1 MSGYIGDISCIRR
14 GRHDISWR
22 KIGGEIFP
30 QISPKYRRYIGLGR
44 YIGDFLKKSPL
55 VAKYHRYIRDKSLI
69 FWRYFPSFMQRD
81 LTVQSTP
88 VLIRQPR
95 CDSNGNMAIQRPD
108 CSQFFIQRQKLIFND
123 KLMFQRLFWLK
134 FHQFLLSFFICSLII
149 PIFIK
154 VAQLFNHFK
163 VYLF

>member
-1 MSGYIGDISCIRR
+1 MSGYIGDISCSGR

-30 QISPKYRRYIGLGR
+30 QILPKYRWYIGLGR
-44 YIGDFLKKSPL
+44 YIRDFLKKSPL
-55 VAKYHRYIRDKSLI
+55 VAKYRRYIGDKSSI
-69 FWRYFPSFMQRD
+69 FWQYFPTFMQRD
-81 LTVQSTP
+81 LRAQITP
-88 VLIRQPR
+88 VLIQQPR
-95 CDSNGNMAIQRPD
+95 CDSNGNMAIQR
-108 CSQFFIQRQKLIFND
+108 
-123 KLMFQRLFWLK
+123 LFWPK
-134 FHQFLLSFFICSLII
+134 FHLFHPFLLSFFICSLIT